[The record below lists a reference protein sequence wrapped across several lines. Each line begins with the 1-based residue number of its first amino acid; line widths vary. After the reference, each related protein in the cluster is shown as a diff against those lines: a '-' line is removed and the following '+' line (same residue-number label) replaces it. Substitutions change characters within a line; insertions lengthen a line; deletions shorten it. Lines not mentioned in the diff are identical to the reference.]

1 MHFKAPI
8 ILVINFAITIPKR
21 KKKNYELLWGLHK
34 NNIAQSNFWEDYIW
48 WNICSKLLHLLFCLT
63 EIICRS
69 AAGWNKYFGFWSF
82 QSCYPRAHS
91 NGAVQRIAVHTC
103 NNTCKYWSNP
113 AASSSGP
120 MCIYSIS
127 NGHSPIILLK
137 QVKYCSLQGQRVQTT
152 HRSSLHP

>member
-8 ILVINFAITIPKR
+8 ILEINFAITIPKR
-21 KKKNYELLWGLHK
+21 KKNDDLLWGLQK
-34 NNIAQSNFWEDYIW
+34 NNIAQSNFWEAYIW

-91 NGAVQRIAVHTC
+91 NGAVQGIAVHTC
-103 NNTCKYWSNP
+103 NNACKYWD
-113 AASSSGP
+113 
-120 MCIYSIS
+120 
-127 NGHSPIILLK
+127 PIQPPPVLTLCVFIAFLMD
-137 QVKYCSLQGQRVQTT
+137 TT
-152 HRSSLHP
+152 Q